1 MAIIEFKDK
10 NISIFSYD
18 DTQYTVINIA
28 GDGIYPREFN
38 LRYIGKSNKPTQPVG
53 LTDYSY
59 MFDNRSDLE
68 TIDLSDWDMSEA
80 VSIYSMFFG
89 CTKLK
94 EIIGIE
100 DWDVSKVTQKSQ
112 VFGATKVSHPSWYKT
127 WYNAGD
133 K

>member
-18 DTQYTVINIA
+18 DTQYTVIITD
-28 GDGIYPREFN
+28 DGIYPREFN
-38 LRYIGKSNKPTQPVG
+38 LRYIGKSNKPTQPIG

-59 MFDNRSDLE
+59 MFDNRFDLE
-68 TIDLSDWDMSEA
+68 TLDLSDWNMSEA

-100 DWDVSKVTQKSQ
+100 DWDVSKVTQKSL
-112 VFGATKVSHPSWYKT
+112 VFEATKVSRPSWYKT
-127 WYNAGD
+127 WYRR
-133 K
+133 

>member
-18 DTQYTVINIA
+18 DTQYTVIITD
-28 GDGIYPREFN
+28 DGIYPREFN

-100 DWDVSKVTQKSQ
+100 DWDVSKVTQKSL
-112 VFGATKVSHPSWYKT
+112 VFEATKVSHPSWYKT
-127 WYNAGD
+127 WYNTGD